1 MEGALVFALVAL
13 VAGLA
18 LWPAARRWLGSES
31 TSRLVDPKQ
40 NVTVEGGDGAFGT
53 YRWRYRSRF
62 NPRGRRHRV
71 PANPSAERV
80 RRDPPAGT

>member
-1 MEGALVFALVAL
+1 MEGALVFALIAVL
-13 VAGLA
+13 AGLA
-18 LWPAARRWLGSES
+18 LWPSARRWFGSGS
-31 TSRLVDPKQ
+31 SSGLVDPNQ
-40 NVTVEGGDGAFGT
+40 NVTLDGGDGMVGT

-71 PANPSAERV
+71 PTVPSAERV